1 MSMSPEQSFPIAIGA
16 VIAAGSTAVQA
27 SGPSEWSVIVPLVS
41 AVIGAVFSYAVLKTT
56 VSKIEK
62 DLHLMR
68 QDLGQMYD
76 VIRELSNKVA
86 RIEGRLEER

>member
-1 MSMSPEQSFPIAIGA
+1 MSPEQSFPLAIGA

-27 SGPSEWSVIVPLVS
+27 SEPSQWSVIVPLVS

-62 DLHLMR
+62 DLHIMR
-68 QDLGQMYD
+68 EELKQVYDL
-76 VIRELSNKVA
+76 IRDSSTRIA
-86 RIEGRLEER
+86 RMEGRMEER